1 MLPLQ
6 FRRCGA
12 AEKKKKKRR
21 AASSPV
27 HAQRER
33 GVCARKARQERSL
46 PRERSSLVKNTS
58 LGKVPS
64 WGARNL
70 RRKNVLWE
78 EEESRRRR
86 RGALFVVHNFFLPPL
101 SLPLWLRREAF
112 ARPQSPPFSSSASGS
127 NERHKKRLPCRGR
140 RAFVFVFPFFR
151 LLGTSDDLA
160 SPRLPPPSLTRQF
173 LLIPPPPSL
182 SLFLFLSHAA
192 QASTPNSAQRTPPL
206 RGAAEDAFQV
216 RKEDIKTRAFSLFF
230 LSLSSLPP

>member
-86 RGALFVVHNFFLPPL
+86 RGALFVVDNFFCLL
-101 SLPLWLRREAF
+101 SLSRFGSGGRHSHGLRAL
-112 ARPQSPPFSSSASGS
+112 PSPPVLLAAMKGTRSASLAEGDVRS
-127 NERHKKRLPCRGR
+127 
-140 RAFVFVFPFFR
+140 FFVFPFFR

-173 LLIPPPPSL
+173 LLIPPPPS
-182 SLFLFLSHAA
+182 
-192 QASTPNSAQRTPPL
+192 
-206 RGAAEDAFQV
+206 
-216 RKEDIKTRAFSLFF
+216 
-230 LSLSSLPP
+230 SLSFSFSPTPHRPPRPAPRRGLPRSSARSRTRSRCAREREKR